1 MISRTNKS
9 FVWLWMAALL
19 SASIGVSV
27 QQVYCY
33 CLGKTTVSLFVAVDG
48 CQTGDNRATGTP
60 TFDLH
65 IPATDCCQSKA
76 QSKKSCCEKPAPE
89 KRGCTKKS
97 TKVFQLKTEFEVAS
111 AEFKKLE
118 LPKTWAP
125 AFSVVAFFAP
135 IPAVQTFKFHDF
147 EHPPPSLSGRMRCV
161 LHGVYRC

>member
-33 CLGKTTVSLFVAVDG
+33 CLGKTTVSLFAAADG
-48 CQTGDNRATGTP
+48 CQAGDNMVATTQIYGLNTSN
-60 TFDLH
+60 
-65 IPATDCCQSKA
+65 TDCCKKKA
-76 QSKKSCCEKPAPE
+76 QPKKSCCENPAPE

-111 AEFKKLE
+111 ADFKKLD
-118 LPKTWAP
+118 LPKTWA
-125 AFSVVAFFAP
+125 AVSSLIAFFSP
-135 IPAVQTFKFHDF
+135 TPAVQISKLQDF
-147 EHPPPSLSGRMRCV
+147 ERPPPSLSGRMRCV
-161 LHGVYRC
+161 LHGVSRC